1 MFKLPLRKCSW
12 LRGFF
17 FRQFAW
23 QKINFYKKLLS
34 QSKGTDSVIFPSC
47 CSFLAKV
54 PDIWGKAAFSLLG
67 AWKAHGQERR
77 ITGSAIY
84 RTATNCVLR
93 LCFSEAPL
101 LPIIPINILE
111 LNGSNYVFSPCGN
124 FNSLWKITAAVS
136 FLNTKQQSTGKWRW
150 HSPVVH
156 TN

>member
-1 MFKLPLRKCSW
+1 MFFSQAVCLTENKFL
-12 LRGFF
+12 
-17 FRQFAW
+17 
-23 QKINFYKKLLS
+23 QKVAL
-34 QSKGTDSVIFPSC
+34 QSKGTESVIFPSC

-54 PDIWGKAAFSLLG
+54 PDIWGKAAFSLVG

-93 LCFSEAPL
+93 LYFSEAPL

-111 LNGSNYVFSPCGN
+111 LNGSNYIFSPRGN
-124 FNSLWKITAAVS
+124 FNSLWKITAAAS
-136 FLNTKQQSTGKWRW
+136 FLNIKQESTGKWRW

-156 TN
+156 SN